1 MSEVIDPSVVIARHQ
16 EYLPV
21 NLDAIARDLNVPVYR
36 EPMQDSISGRISRR
50 RNVSPLSNEPRFE
63 IHNNSM
69 HHPNRQRFT
78 LAHEIAHY
86 VLHRDLVENGIVDD
100 TMYIEAR

>member
-1 MSEVIDPSVVIARHQ
+1 
-16 EYLPV
+16 
-21 NLDAIARDLNVPVYR
+21 
-36 EPMQDSISGRISRR
+36 
-50 RNVSPLSNEPRFE
+50 
-63 IHNNSM
+63 M